1 MGRMA
6 AANPPFG
13 ALATSPLIRH
23 LRNLPVGPYLRSE
36 GLGDDQEDTN
46 ICAVMELFFGVVKI
60 LGDLF

>member
-6 AANPPFG
+6 AAN
-13 ALATSPLIRH
+13 TSPLIRH

-36 GLGDDQEDTN
+36 GLGDDQKDTN